1 MITLT
6 LPDGKK
12 IQLPVKSTGLQA
24 AMAIGPK
31 LAEAALAIV
40 VDGEVRDLGRIIE
53 KDVSIRILTFKDV
66 EGKGVFRN
74 STAHI
79 LAHAIKKLYPEA
91 KPTIGPPVEEGFYY
105 DFDDLKIA
113 LDDFPKIEQAMN
125 DIVNANHLFERH
137 EWELADVKKFEGDN
151 PYKVELAEDFKKK
164 GWNLT
169 AYRDGDFIDLCE
181 GPHVPSTG
189 VIKAFKLTK
198 IAGAYWRGDQ
208 KNKQLTRIYGIS
220 FPSDKELK
228 EHVKIQE
235 EAEARDHKKIGKE
248 MELYMLHELVGK
260 GLPLWLPKGEII
272 KNAIEQFAIETE
284 DKAGF
289 ERVSTPHLAKE
300 ELFQRSGHLPHYAES
315 MYPKMVMDDGT
326 YYLKSMNCPLHHL
339 IFGHKPR
346 SYRDLPVRLAE
357 YAMVYRNE
365 LSGTLA
371 GLSRV
376 RGLEQND
383 AHIYCMKEQIADEL
397 KAVLQMI
404 KNYFDVFGFKQY
416 HFRLSRWDSKNSEK
430 YINEP
435 DNWEYSEEV
444 LRKVLNDVGVA
455 FIEAQNE
462 AAFYGPK
469 IDVQFKNV
477 YGKEET
483 LSTVQLDFAAKTRFN
498 LFYVDKEGKE
508 NNEVFVIHR
517 APLSSHER
525 FMAHLIEHFAGKFPL
540 WLSPE
545 QVRVL
550 TVAERFEMEGQ
561 KLVNKLKEQGIRA
574 HLDASM
580 ETINKKVRNA
590 QLDQVNYI
598 LVFGEKEMQGQL
610 SVRTRDNKVLG
621 PVAVDAF
628 IGQLKEEIKHKK

>member
-66 EGKGVFRN
+66 EGKDVFRH

-260 GLPLWLPKGEII
+260 GLPL
-272 KNAIEQFAIETE
+272 
-284 DKAGF
+284 
-289 ERVSTPHLAKE
+289 
-300 ELFQRSGHLPHYAES
+300 
-315 MYPKMVMDDGT
+315 
-326 YYLKSMNCPLHHL
+326 
-339 IFGHKPR
+339 
-346 SYRDLPVRLAE
+346 
-357 YAMVYRNE
+357 
-365 LSGTLA
+365 
-371 GLSRV
+371 
-376 RGLEQND
+376 
-383 AHIYCMKEQIADEL
+383 
-397 KAVLQMI
+397 
-404 KNYFDVFGFKQY
+404 
-416 HFRLSRWDSKNSEK
+416 
-430 YINEP
+430 
-435 DNWEYSEEV
+435 
-444 LRKVLNDVGVA
+444 
-455 FIEAQNE
+455 
-462 AAFYGPK
+462 
-469 IDVQFKNV
+469 
-477 YGKEET
+477 
-483 LSTVQLDFAAKTRFN
+483 
-498 LFYVDKEGKE
+498 
-508 NNEVFVIHR
+508 
-517 APLSSHER
+517 
-525 FMAHLIEHFAGKFPL
+525 
-540 WLSPE
+540 
-545 QVRVL
+545 
-550 TVAERFEMEGQ
+550 
-561 KLVNKLKEQGIRA
+561 
-574 HLDASM
+574 
-580 ETINKKVRNA
+580 
-590 QLDQVNYI
+590 
-598 LVFGEKEMQGQL
+598 
-610 SVRTRDNKVLG
+610 
-621 PVAVDAF
+621 
-628 IGQLKEEIKHKK
+628 